1 MQLDD
6 LDILVEGNRVSE
18 TTPKVVDGRRK
29 ARIISVQSLYESE
42 MSGLDISKVSERLLE
57 NQKIR
62 KKDKELARNI
72 LKNITEKFDLID
84 KKISSATVGFNINE
98 MSSIDRNSLR
108 VAISESLIE
117 PNLPKPIIINES
129 IEVASYLGSDSSGSL
144 INGILVTLLL

>member
-1 MQLDD
+1 MQSDN

-18 TTPKVVDGRRK
+18 STPKVVDGRRK

-42 MSGLDISKVSERLLE
+42 MSGIELSKISERLLE
-57 NQKIR
+57 NQKIG
-62 KKDKELARNI
+62 KKDKELTRNI
-72 LKNITEKFDLID
+72 LKNITEKADLID

-98 MSSIDRNSLR
+98 MSSVDRNSLR
-108 VAISESLIE
+108 VAISESIID

-129 IEVASYLGSDSSGSL
+129 IEVASCLGSDSSGSL

>member
-1 MQLDD
+1 MQTDNLD
-6 LDILVEGNRVSE
+6 LLVEGNRVSE
-18 TTPKVVDGRRK
+18 STPKVIDGRRK
-29 ARIISVQSLYESE
+29 ARIISVQSLYETE
-42 MSGLDISKVSERLLE
+42 MSGLDISKVSERLLGS
-57 NQKIR
+57 QKIG
-62 KKDKELARNI
+62 KKDKELTRNI
-72 LKNITEKFDLID
+72 IKNITKNSKLID
-84 KKISSATVGFNINE
+84 EKISSATVGFNINE

>member
-1 MQLDD
+1 MQSDN

-18 TTPKVVDGRRK
+18 STPKVVDGRRK
-29 ARIISVQSLYESE
+29 ARIISVQSLYETE
-42 MSGLDISKVSERLLE
+42 MSGLDISKVSERLLGS
-57 NQKIR
+57 QKIG
-62 KKDKELARNI
+62 KKDKELTRNI
-72 LKNITEKFDLID
+72 IENITKNSKLID
-84 KKISSATVGFNINE
+84 EKISSATVGFNINE

>member
-1 MQLDD
+1 MQTDKLD
-6 LDILVEGNRVSE
+6 LVGEGNSVSE
-18 TTPKVVDGRRK
+18 STPKVIDGRRK
-29 ARIISVQSLYESE
+29 ARIISVQSLYETE
-42 MSGLDISKVSERLLE
+42 MSGLDISKVSERLLGS
-57 NQKIR
+57 QKIG
-62 KKDKELARNI
+62 KKDKELTRNI
-72 LKNITEKFDLID
+72 IENITKNSKLID
-84 KKISSATVGFNINE
+84 EKISSATVGFNINE

>member
-1 MQLDD
+1 MQTDNLD
-6 LDILVEGNRVSE
+6 LLVEGNRVAES
-18 TTPKVVDGRRK
+18 TPKVIDGRRK
-29 ARIISVQSLYESE
+29 ARIISVQSLYETE
-42 MSGLDISKVSERLLE
+42 MSGLDISKVSERLLGS
-57 NQKIR
+57 QKIG
-62 KKDKELARNI
+62 KKDKELTRNI
-72 LKNITEKFDLID
+72 IENITKNSKLID
-84 KKISSATVGFNINE
+84 EKISSATVGFNINE

>member
-42 MSGLDISKVSERLLE
+42 MSGLDISKVSERLLR

-72 LKNITEKFDLID
+72 LKNITEKSNLID

>member
-1 MQLDD
+1 MQTDNLD
-6 LDILVEGNRVSE
+6 LLVEGNRVSE
-18 TTPKVVDGRRK
+18 STPKVIDGRRK
-29 ARIISVQSLYESE
+29 ARIISVQSLYETE
-42 MSGLDISKVSERLLE
+42 MSGLDISKVSERLLGS
-57 NQKIR
+57 QKIG
-62 KKDKELARNI
+62 KKDKELTRNI
-72 LKNITEKFDLID
+72 IENITKNSKLID
-84 KKISSATVGFNINE
+84 EKISSATVGFNINE

>member
-1 MQLDD
+1 MQSDN
-6 LDILVEGNRVSE
+6 LDILVEGHRVSE
-18 TTPKVVDGRRK
+18 STPKIVDGRRK

-42 MSGLDISKVSERLLE
+42 MSGLDISIVSERLLG
-57 NQKIR
+57 NQKIG
-62 KKDKELARNI
+62 KKDKELTRKI
-72 LKNITEKFDLID
+72 LKSIAEKSSLID
-84 KKISSATVGFNINE
+84 EKISSATVGFNINE
-98 MSSIDRNSLR
+98 MPSIDRNSLR

>member
-1 MQLDD
+1 MKLDN

>member
-1 MQLDD
+1 MKLDN

-144 INGILVTLLL
+144 INGILVTRLL

>member
-1 MQLDD
+1 MQSDN
-6 LDILVEGNRVSE
+6 LDILVEGHRVSE
-18 TTPKVVDGRRK
+18 STPKIVDGRRK

-42 MSGLDISKVSERLLE
+42 MSGLDISIVSERLLG
-57 NQKIR
+57 NQKIG
-62 KKDKELARNI
+62 KKDKELTRKI
-72 LKNITEKFDLID
+72 LKNITEKSSLID
-84 KKISSATVGFNINE
+84 EKISSATVGFNINE
-98 MSSIDRNSLR
+98 MPSIDRNSLR

>member
-1 MQLDD
+1 MQSDN
-6 LDILVEGNRVSE
+6 LDILVEGHRVSE
-18 TTPKVVDGRRK
+18 STPKIVDGRRK

-42 MSGLDISKVSERLLE
+42 MSGLDISIVSERLLG
-57 NQKIR
+57 NQKIG
-62 KKDKELARNI
+62 KKDKELTRKI
-72 LKNITEKFDLID
+72 LKNITEKSSLID
-84 KKISSATVGFNINE
+84 EKISSAAVGFNINE
-98 MSSIDRNSLR
+98 MPSIDRNSLR